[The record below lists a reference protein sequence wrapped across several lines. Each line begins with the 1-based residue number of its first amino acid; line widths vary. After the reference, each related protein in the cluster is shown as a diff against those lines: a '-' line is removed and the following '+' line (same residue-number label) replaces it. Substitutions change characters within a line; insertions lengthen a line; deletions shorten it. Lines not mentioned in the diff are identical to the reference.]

1 MCVVCYGGVM
11 TVKPVIFWRCFTFL
25 VAILNPFVRVIA
37 AMRES
42 LSPMGCPFVSS
53 SA

>member
-1 MCVVCYGGVM
+1 M

>member
-1 MCVVCYGGVM
+1 M
-11 TVKPVIFWRCFTFL
+11 TVKLVIFWRCFTFL
-25 VAILNPFVRVIA
+25 VAILKPFERVIA
-37 AMRES
+37 AMSES